1 MSEYLGFSTFLYSH
15 CMNLCSRITCID
27 ANWVPDL
34 FREQAGKKKIGLR
47 HSGLLC
53 KLSSLQCCR
62 EQCNQA
68 KKQSLPQS
76 TYNPENTILNS
87 SIWCNKAQFAPVMF
101 WFWRSSSL
109 LVHWQKMIWGR
120 GRCLLT
126 TRKKKKTLQPPLHSM
141 PVINGMYSLLSHNGS
156 NMPRA
161 LLNRK
166 KMQAQVI
173 RGNSIVQCG
182 IISSRAEKLRV
193 LNFSCTRS
201 YWVWIN

>member
-1 MSEYLGFSTFLYSH
+1 MSEYLGIPTFLPSD
-15 CMNLCSRITCID
+15 CLNLCSRITWID
-27 ANWVPDL
+27 ANLLPGL
-34 FREQAGKKKIGLR
+34 FRQQAGTKLGLR
-47 HSGLLC
+47 DSGLLC
-53 KLSSLQCCR
+53 QLSSLQHCR
-62 EQCNQA
+62 EQCKRA

-76 TYNPENTILNS
+76 TYNPENIILNT
-87 SIWCNKAQFAPVMF
+87 SIWYNKAQFVPFTF
-101 WFWRSSSL
+101 WFWLASSL
-109 LVHWQKMIWGR
+109 LVLSQKRIWGR

-126 TRKKKKTLQPPLHSM
+126 TWKKKNKKHCSLHCIQCLLLM
-141 PVINGMYSLLSHNGS
+141 GMYSLLSHNGS

-173 RGNSIVQCG
+173 RGKSIVQCR

-201 YWVWIN
+201 Y